1 MYVHIRMCTYTRT
14 YVHMYVHMY
23 VHAVYVRTV
32 CTQVAFRE
40 MLYLLG
46 LMAAINSDPI
56 SCQLN
61 FHKKGNCLGNKIHCS
76 VMFQGIN
83 ELLRRSED
91 FEVL

>member
-1 MYVHIRMCTYTRT
+1 
-14 YVHMYVHMY
+14 
-23 VHAVYVRTV
+23 
-32 CTQVAFRE
+32 
-40 MLYLLG
+40 
-46 LMAAINSDPI
+46 MAAIDSDPI

-83 ELLRRSED
+83 ELLRCSED